1 MIVDTNVYLSRWPFR
16 RLVGD
21 ETPDLVARLRKRN
34 VVQAWAGSFDGL
46 FHKDIAGVNAR
57 LADECR
63 AHGKDFLVPFGSIN
77 PMLPGWRDDLRRCR
91 EEHRMPGIR
100 LHPNYHG
107 YKLEDPV
114 FAELLHLATEQ
125 HMIVQL
131 VLSVEDERTQSPLM
145 RVAPVDASVLPRVI
159 EREPAAR
166 LVLLNWRPGI
176 EEPEQLPPLAKAG
189 PVYFDI
195 ATVEGVEGVARLAED
210 LPAERILFGSHFPF
224 FYFEAAFLK
233 MRESGLDEA
242 KKRAIFEGNARRFL
256 ARTAS

>member
-21 ETPDLVARLRKRN
+21 QTPDLVVRLRKRN
-34 VVQAWAGSFDGL
+34 VAQAWAGSFDGL

-57 LADECR
+57 LAEECR
-63 AHGKDFLVPFGSIN
+63 THGKDFLVPFGSIN
-77 PMLPGWRDDLRRCR
+77 PMLPGWRDDVRRCR

-107 YKLEDPV
+107 YKLEDAV

-125 HMIVQL
+125 RLIVQL
-131 VLSVEDERTQSPLM
+131 VLSAEDVRTQSPLM
-145 RVAPVDASVLPRVI
+145 RVAPVDVSALPRIV

-176 EEPEQLPPLAKAG
+176 EEPEQLAPLAKAG
-189 PVYFDI
+189 QVYFDI
-195 ATVEGVEGVARLAED
+195 ATAEGVEGVARLVD
-210 LPAERILFGSHFPF
+210 RLSPERVLFGSNYPF
-224 FYFEAAFLK
+224 FYFEAALLK
-233 MRESGLDEA
+233 MRESGLDERRQKA
-242 KKRAIFEGNARRFL
+242 LFEGNAKGL
-256 ARTAS
+256 LGRTSS